1 MAAHFCQPQKWA
13 VLFFKIAGKIAI
25 VASNSKPL
33 FENNSSLSRRSI
45 GAVFVFFPTVLT
57 AWLGGWWFT
66 ALIFVVALL
75 ATREMVVLMRAS
87 GFMVH
92 SEIALLAFGIGFAL
106 ARFPNQAWSG
116 LAISALLLGT
126 VAWQMRN
133 RGDHPI
139 ADWGVAVIGGLYIG
153 WCGGNLAAVRELGNG
168 WWWLVLTI
176 GTTWIADSAAY
187 FVGKSIGKHKLTPK
201 LSPKKTWEGYLG
213 GVAAGVLFGLLLGVI
228 SPLGMG
234 PAIIAAGLVGAL
246 GTLGDLAESMFK
258 RQANAKDSG
267 TLIPGQGGAFDRIDS
282 LMWAGV
288 VVYHFATWIA

>member
-1 MAAHFCQPQKWA
+1 MS
-13 VLFFKIAGKIAI
+13 
-25 VASNSKPL
+25 SNSKPL

-45 GAVFVFFPTVLT
+45 GAIFVFFPTVLT

-66 ALIFVVALL
+66 ALIFIVTLL
-75 ATREMVVLMRAS
+75 AAREMVVLMQAS
-87 GFMVH
+87 GVMVRA
-92 SEIALLAFGIGFAL
+92 ETAILAFAVGFAL

-116 LAISALLLGT
+116 LAVSVLLLGT
-126 VAWQMRN
+126 VAWQMRH
-133 RGDHPI
+133 RGEHPI
-139 ADWGVAVIGGLYIG
+139 ADWGVAVVGGLYIG
-153 WCGGNLAAVRELGNG
+153 WCGGNLAAVRELSDG

-176 GTTWIADSAAY
+176 GTTWVADSGAY
-187 FVGKSIGKHKLTPK
+187 FVGKSIGKHKLSPK

-213 GVAAGVLFGLLLGVI
+213 GVAAGLLFGVFIGFI
-228 SPLGMG
+228 SPIGVFH
-234 PAIIAAGLVGAL
+234 AVSVAGLVAAL

-288 VVYHFATWIA
+288 IVFHYATLVR